1 MDVCLSVCVRTCV
14 RAWACVCECVC
25 EFVCALVCVCVFV
38 CLCVGLRPVCLFAAC
53 FVQAFN
59 SPRVWCDSLI
69 NDLEPDL
76 KQLETG

>member
-1 MDVCLSVCVRTCV
+1 MYVCLCVCVHACV
-14 RAWACVCECVC
+14 RGHAFVNAYVSLCVR
-25 EFVCALVCVCVFV
+25 LCVCVFV